1 MNDILQMVLFFTL
14 RATDR
19 LRILDS
25 TQTGEPLM
33 NTVQRL
39 SAPLGR
45 LLIALIFVTAGV
57 GKIGNYAGTQGY
69 MESMGVPGV
78 LLPLVIALE
87 LLGGLAIILGWQT
100 RLVAFLLAGFC
111 IVSAVLFHGNV
122 SDPSEQIQFLKN
134 LGLAGGFL
142 FLVAHGA
149 GALSLDARRSA

>member
-1 MNDILQMVLFFTL
+1 
-14 RATDR
+14 
-19 LRILDS
+19 
-25 TQTGEPLM
+25 M
-33 NTVQRL
+33 NTVQTL

-45 LLIALIFVTAGV
+45 LLIALIFVISGV
-57 GKIGNYAGTQGY
+57 GKLGSYAGTQGY

-78 LLPLVIALE
+78 LLAPVIALE
-87 LLGGLAIILGWQT
+87 VLGGLAIILGLQT

-122 SDPSEQIQFLKN
+122 GDQMQQIQFLKN

-149 GALSLDARRSA
+149 GAWSLDNRRSA

>member
-1 MNDILQMVLFFTL
+1 MTALQTF
-14 RATDR
+14 
-19 LRILDS
+19 
-25 TQTGEPLM
+25 
-33 NTVQRL
+33 

-45 LLIALIFVTAGV
+45 VLIALIFVVAGI
-57 GKIGNYAGTQGY
+57 GKIGGYAGTQGY
-69 MESMGVPGV
+69 MESMGVPGM

-111 IVSAVLFHGNV
+111 IVSGVLFHGEIGD
-122 SDPSEQIQFLKN
+122 SMQRIQLLKN

-149 GALSLDARRSA
+149 GAWSLDNRRSR